1 MSSLFHPKP
10 LLGVMSFSLY
20 SKPLL
25 DIVIFL
31 HLKPLLDVESL
42 HLKPLLDVESF
53 SSKAIIGCCAFLTL
67 FKAIIGYC
75 DLSSSKVVIRC
86 RAFFHPKPLL
96 GVTSFS
102 LYSKPLSDIVISL
115 HLKLLLD
122 VEFLHLKPLLDVES
136 FFIQSH
142 YWVLCLSHF
151 IQIHYWIL

>member
-10 LLGVMSFSLY
+10 LLGVMLFSLY

-42 HLKPLLDVESF
+42 HLKSLLDVESLF
-53 SSKAIIGCCAFLTL
+53 SSKAIIGCYVFLTL

-75 DLSSSKVVIRC
+75 DLSSSKAIIRC
-86 RAFFHPKPLL
+86 R
-96 GVTSFS
+96 V
-102 LYSKPLSDIVISL
+102 
-115 HLKLLLD
+115 
-122 VEFLHLKPLLDVES
+122 S

-151 IQIHYWIL
+151 IQNHYWIL

>member
-10 LLGVMSFSLY
+10 LLGFMPLSPY

-31 HLKPLLDVESL
+31 HLKPLLDVDSL

-53 SSKAIIGCCAFLTL
+53 SSKAIIGFYAFITL

-75 DLSSSKVVIRC
+75 DLSSSKAIIRC
-86 RAFFHPKPLL
+86 RIPP
-96 GVTSFS
+96 
-102 LYSKPLSDIVISL
+102 SKAIIRCRV
-115 HLKLLLD
+115 
-122 VEFLHLKPLLDVES
+122 

-142 YWVLCLSHF
+142 YWVLCFS
-151 IQIHYWIL
+151 